1 MNLVSDWLL
10 AKRTPACYENLYT
23 QSGNF
28 SLIEQEE
35 SACNFPNILDI
46 FCPRTTSSSISL
58 TTTVPCLSNKLTKPG
73 QTTITIGNQTLLT
86 TTPCITTISSEP
98 NTNNNTN
105 TNTTSQTTTQS
116 STTLSISTNTKYTDI
131 SISTELIKKQS
142 SLIPIPNV
150 TNSLSNQTTI
160 LLPVVPAE
168 SSTALPSLDLSNS
181 SQFNTT
187 SIIIIVLLSAISLLL
202 LFIILGLI
210 IYFRNRLRS
219 VSNGPSSMISSS
231 MQIRIDE
238 KGNKHIYRV

>member
-10 AKRTPACYENLYT
+10 AKRTPTCYENLYT
-23 QSGNF
+23 QNGNF

-86 TTPCITTISSEP
+86 TTPCITTISLEP
-98 NTNNNTN
+98 ITN

-116 STTLSISTNTKYTDI
+116 STTLSIATNTKYTD
-131 SISTELIKKQS
+131 ISTELIKKQS
-142 SLIPIPNV
+142 SLIPMPNV

-160 LLPVVPAE
+160 LIPVVPAE
-168 SSTALPSLDLSNS
+168 SSTALPSLDISNT

>member
-10 AKRTPACYENLYT
+10 AKRTPTCYENLYT

-86 TTPCITTISSEP
+86 TTPCITTISLEP
-98 NTNNNTN
+98 ITN

-116 STTLSISTNTKYTDI
+116 STTSSNTKYTDI
-131 SISTELIKKQS
+131 ISTELIKKQS
-142 SLIPIPNV
+142 SLIPIPMPNV

-160 LLPVVPAE
+160 LIPVVPAE
-168 SSTALPSLDLSNS
+168 SSTALPSLDISNT

-219 VSNGPSSMISSS
+219 VSNGPSSLISSS

>member
-10 AKRTPACYENLYT
+10 AKRTPTCYENLYT
-23 QSGNF
+23 QTGNF

-35 SACNFPNILDI
+35 SACNFPNILDV
-46 FCPRTTSSSISL
+46 FCPRTTSSISL

-86 TTPCITTISSEP
+86 TTPCITTVSLEP
-98 NTNNNTN
+98 ITNTN

-116 STTLSISTNTKYTDI
+116 STTSSNTKYTDI
-131 SISTELIKKQS
+131 ISTELIKKQS

-160 LLPVVPAE
+160 SLPVVPAE
-168 SSTALPSLDLSNS
+168 SSTALPSLDLSNT